1 MTFTAPIF
9 SKLGNAYVPF
19 SISPKSDGSNVG
31 RKNIPSLM
39 PVSKD
44 WLSTHQFFP
53 YLMNVLGMAPT
64 ALISTKLSILY

>member
-1 MTFTAPIF
+1 MNFPALIF

-19 SISPKSDGSNVG
+19 SISPKSDDSNVES
-31 RKNIPSLM
+31 KNIRSLI

-44 WLSTHQFFP
+44 WLSMHQFFQN
-53 YLMNVLGMAPT
+53 LIKTSGMIPT